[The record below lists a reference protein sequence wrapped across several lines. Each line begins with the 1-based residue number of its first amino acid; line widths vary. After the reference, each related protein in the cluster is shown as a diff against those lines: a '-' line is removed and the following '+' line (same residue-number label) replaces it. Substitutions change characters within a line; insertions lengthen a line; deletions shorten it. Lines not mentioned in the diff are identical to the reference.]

1 MNSYACGTDLFE
13 LFTFQLSISTPGQ
26 TTTAPY
32 WVSTTYTGVSFASA
46 VSGPT
51 TMSMAAPQVVQDT
64 SELGPHVGQ
73 ITAAVV
79 GASFGSV
86 LIIILAMFL
95 CLRKRSRPS
104 GTVRF
109 MASQEHGR
117 PLVPIA
123 SARVGPSYADDRSE
137 SMTST
142 AQD

>member
-95 CLRKRSRPS
+95 CLRKRSRPFWHSQIHGVS
-104 GTVRF
+104 GART
-109 MASQEHGR
+109 APGPDS
-117 PLVPIA
+117 LS
-123 SARVGPSYADDRSE
+123 SAWAKLCR
-137 SMTST
+137 
-142 AQD
+142 